1 MVEGLGGVRA
11 RMAFTREELEL
22 VKAALDCY
30 AQAVVAT
37 ARDIED
43 QELVRTLSAIGD
55 RVQTARSRPWYAFGK
70 GEA

>member
-1 MVEGLGGVRA
+1 MKPLGGVRA

-30 AQAVVAT
+30 AQAVAADT
-37 ARDIED
+37 RDVEN
-43 QELVRTLSAIGD
+43 QELVRTLCAIGD
-55 RVQTARSRPWYAFGK
+55 RVQYARSRPWYAFGK